1 METIYFS
8 GRSIIVGLRKRI
20 FQSGTFFFTTED
32 IAGNRVEYTLFGLHE
47 RIFKIAG
54 EF

>member
-8 GRSIIVGLRKRI
+8 GRSIIVGLRKWI
-20 FQSGTFFFTTED
+20 FQRGTFIITTED
-32 IAGNRVEYTLFGLHE
+32 IAGKRVECALFGLHE